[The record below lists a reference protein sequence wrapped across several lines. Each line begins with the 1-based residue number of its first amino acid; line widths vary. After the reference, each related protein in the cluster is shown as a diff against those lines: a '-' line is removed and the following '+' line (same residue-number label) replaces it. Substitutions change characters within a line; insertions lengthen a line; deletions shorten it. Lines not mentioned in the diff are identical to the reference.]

1 VTLSEASTTCPALR
15 TLFLEILSEPSFL
28 LSGGFPALVS
38 ARLGLKRSAAS
49 SLAIDHPAVQSI
61 IATIGKYDN
70 HLKGKKQ
77 LSIHCPKLE
86 RLEVR
91 GPRQPMFPPGM
102 PEKASPGSFSSEIWA
117 PSLKFGEL
125 PGRAP
130 ALPTALRVCGE
141 VEELK
146 IFVKTGQVKCKLSP
160 RVPL

>member
-1 VTLSEASTTCPALR
+1 MTLSEASTTCPALR

-38 ARLGLKRSAAS
+38 ARLGLKRSSAS

-61 IATIGKYDN
+61 MATIGKYDK

-77 LSIHCPKLE
+77 LSIHCLKLE

-91 GPRQPMFPPGM
+91 GPRQPVFRPGM
-102 PEKASPGSFSSEIWA
+102 PKKEPESFSSEIWA
-117 PSLKFGEL
+117 PSLKFAEL

-130 ALPTALRVCGE
+130 ALPTTLRVCGE

-146 IFVKTGQVKCKLSP
+146 IFVKTGQVKCRLSSSG
-160 RVPL
+160 LL